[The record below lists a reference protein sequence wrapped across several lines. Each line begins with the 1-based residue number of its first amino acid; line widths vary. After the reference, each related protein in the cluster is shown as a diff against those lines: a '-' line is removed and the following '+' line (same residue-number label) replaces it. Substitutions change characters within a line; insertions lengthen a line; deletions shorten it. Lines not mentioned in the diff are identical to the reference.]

1 MKTVKVKDFVFEV
14 PITPQTPKKRKEST
28 QPKFKYKVI
37 LQNNTDFVINKKTK
51 STDMNLAILV
61 SQSNFYIKD
70 NKTDII
76 NPLTIEKL
84 RGFFNHILHEP
95 YNDIDKVDWW
105 DKGEVSNNFDKMIEL
120 MGNKAM
126 QTMYKHGFYLPNYE
140 CKDFKDIVEQNI
152 KLFKYCYDKTYNT
165 GKNFRDIVNIASQVE
180 KLINFNNAK
189 IFIDAIAD
197 SNVRINLYNN
207 EYKDLV
213 TMTTKYSLNFNRF
226 VEYICHD
233 LYTQGIS
240 EFNHNRFQTYNDY
253 LDMQISL
260 YGEIKEKY
268 SKHLATDHDIITLK
282 YNTYKR
288 YSKDL
293 IMLNVMENQKE
304 LQYQKGEYAIILPTS
319 TIDIVDEGI
328 NQSHCVASYVDKVLE
343 NKTLILFMR
352 RKEALSESLITIEV
366 KDKTVSQAKGFANR
380 RPSAIEDAF
389 IKQWAKE
396 KKLNYKKEVE

>member
-1 MKTVKVKDFVFEV
+1 M
-14 PITPQTPKKRKEST
+14 TPQMPKKKKESI
-28 QPKFKYKVI
+28 QPKFKYEVI

-51 STDMNLAILV
+51 STDMNLAILI

-95 YNDIDKVDWW
+95 YKDLDRVDWW
-105 DKGEVSNNFDKMIEL
+105 DKGEVSDNFEKILEL
-120 MGNKAM
+120 INNKAM
-126 QTMYKHGFYLPNYE
+126 QTMYKHGFYLPKYE
-140 CKDFKDIVEQNI
+140 CREFKDIVEQNI
-152 KLFKYCYDKTYNT
+152 KLFRYCYDKTYNLN
-165 GKNFRDIVNIASQVE
+165 KNFKDILNIASQVE
-180 KLINFNNAK
+180 KLINFNDAK

-207 EYKDLV
+207 EYRDLV

-226 VEYICHD
+226 VEYICH
-233 LYTQGIS
+233 
-240 EFNHNRFQTYNDY
+240 DY

-288 YSKDL
+288 YSQDL

-319 TIDIVDEGI
+319 TMDIVDEGI

-352 RKEALSESLITIEV
+352 RKESLGESLITIEI

-380 RPSAIEDAF
+380 RPTQLEDIF

-396 KKLNYKKEVE
+396 KRLNYKKEND